1 MSATKGKEEFTMI
14 TIIKHNA
21 RRIEKVTVKE
31 LSYRIQFTTMGN
43 NKQVDKFEVI
53 NDNLPNCAAHAKILY
68 PEEMLAIYE
77 YIKKVVKVVE
87 VNP

>member
-1 MSATKGKEEFTMI
+1 MA
-14 TIIKHNA
+14 IIVRHNTQ
-21 RRIEKVTVKE
+21 RIEKITIKE
-31 LSYRIQFTTMGN
+31 LSYSIQFSITGN

-53 NDNLPNCAAHAKILY
+53 NNNLPNCAAHTKMLY

-77 YIKKVVKVVE
+77 YMKKVVKVVE